1 MTQKRND
8 AMTETLPLR
17 PLLRAIVLVA
27 LLAAPM
33 LIVSK
38 MNAGV
43 QMTIDTP
50 AQLRTDAAPAFY

>member
-1 MTQKRND
+1 MTD
-8 AMTETLPLR
+8 TLPLR

-38 MNAGV
+38 MNAGG

-50 AQLRTDAAPAFY
+50 AQLRTGAAPAVY

>member
-1 MTQKRND
+1 
-8 AMTETLPLR
+8 MTETLPLR

-50 AQLRTDAAPAFY
+50 AQLRTDAAPVFY